1 MTSPVSVSL
10 RDRIAIATIDN
21 PPVNAASQAVRAG
34 LKETIERLGADAAV
48 DAILIACAGRTFVAG
63 ADIREFGKAP
73 MLPILFEV
81 TAAIEACPKPVVVAV
96 HGTAL
101 GGGCEIA
108 LAAHARVLRK
118 DAKLGLPEVKL
129 GLVPGAGGTQR
140 LPRFTGVEKAMEI
153 VSSGRMID
161 AQEAQTYG
169 LVDVLTED
177 DVVEAAVALARS
189 RIGTPLTRT
198 SDRAVPAFDAEAAKR
213 QLAEIDRKA
222 RGQISPKEAANL
234 VLAAPLVSVTDGI
247 KLEREAF
254 LRLTHSEQG
263 MALRHIFFAERDA
276 TKVDGLDGVAPLP
289 VTTVGIAGAGT
300 MGAGIAVAFADAGY
314 KVIVA
319 ERDTAAATA
328 GKGRIDAIYAR
339 TVKSGRLN
347 EATAAERLSR
357 IDVRDTLEALAPSDL
372 IVEAVFDDLEVK
384 RTLFQT
390 LAKIVRPEAILAT
403 NTSYLDP
410 ELIADV
416 TPGPDRVVGMHF
428 FAPPNIMRLLEVV
441 RCARTRPAVLATA
454 LALGKKLRKLPIV
467 SGVCPGFIGN
477 RIYAMYRRQCEYM
490 LEEGATPRQIDE
502 AMEGFGL
509 PMGPF
514 RVFDMSGLDISWA
527 QRKRLAPTRDPKERY
542 VSIADRI
549 CEAGHFGQKTGA
561 GWYAY
566 ENGERK
572 EHAFVRGLIDEAA
585 KARGLPQ
592 RNFSP
597 EDIRI
602 RLVAAMAKEGAQV
615 LGEGI
620 AQRAS
625 DIDLV
630 FVNGYGWPNWLGGPM
645 FQADRIGATRILA
658 EIEAMQTR
666 DGPGWEADAAI
677 TDAARNGTPMFS
689 TE

>member
-1 MTSPVSVSL
+1 MTAPVSVST
-10 RDRIAIATIDN
+10 RNRIAIATIDN

-34 LKETIERLGADAAV
+34 LKEAIERLGADSAV
-48 DAILIACAGRTFVAG
+48 DAIVIACAGRTFVAG
-63 ADIREFGKAP
+63 ADIREFGKLP
-73 MLPILFEV
+73 LSPILFEV
-81 TAAIEACPKPVVVAV
+81 TAAIEACPKPVIAAV

-108 LAAHARVLRK
+108 LASHARVLRK

-129 GLVPGAGGTQR
+129 GVVPGAGGTQR

-161 AQEAQTYG
+161 AKEAQTLG
-169 LVDVLTED
+169 IADALTDGDVL
-177 DVVEAAVALARS
+177 EAAIDLAKS
-189 RIGTPLTRT
+189 RVGTAPTRT
-198 SDRAVPAFDAEAAKR
+198 SDRPVPAFDTEAAKR
-213 QLAEIDRKA
+213 QLNEIERKA
-222 RGQISPKEAANL
+222 RGQKSPREAASL
-234 VLAAPLVSVTDGI
+234 VLAAPLVSVTDGV

-276 TKVDGLDGVAPLP
+276 AKVDGLDGVAALP

-319 ERDTAAATA
+319 ERDMAAATA
-328 GKGRIDAIYAR
+328 GKGRIDGIYAR
-339 TVKSGRLN
+339 TVKSGRLS
-347 EATAAERLSR
+347 EAAAAERLSR

-384 RTLFQT
+384 RTLFKT
-390 LAKIVRPEAILAT
+390 LAKIVRPDAILAT

-441 RCARTRPAVLATA
+441 RCARTRPDVLATA

-502 AMEGFGL
+502 AMESFGL

-527 QRKRLAPTRDPKERY
+527 QRKRLAPTRDPSERY

-561 GWYAY
+561 GWYLY
-566 ENGERK
+566 ENNERK
-572 EHAFVRGLIDEAA
+572 EHAVVRDLIDQAA

-592 RNFSP
+592 RQFST

-615 LGEGI
+615 LREGI

-645 FQADRIGATRILA
+645 FQADRIGAPRILA

-677 TDAARNGTPMFS
+677 TDAVRNGTPMFS
-689 TE
+689 P

>member
-34 LKETIERLGADAAV
+34 LKETIEHLGADAAV
-48 DAILIACAGRTFVAG
+48 DAIVIACAGRTFVAG

-81 TAAIEACPKPVVVAV
+81 TAAIEACPKPVIAAV

-140 LPRFTGVEKAMEI
+140 LPRFTGIEKAMEI

-169 LVDVLTED
+169 LVNVLTED
-177 DVVEAAVALARS
+177 DVVDAAVALAKS

-198 SDRAVPAFDAEAAKR
+198 SDRAVPAFDTEAAKR

-276 TKVDGLDGVAPLP
+276 AKVDGLDGVSPLP

-319 ERDTAAATA
+319 ERDAAAATA

-339 TVKSGRLN
+339 TVKSGRLS
-347 EATAAERLSR
+347 ESAAAERLSR

-441 RCARTRPAVLATA
+441 RCARTRPDVLATA

-572 EHAFVRGLIDEAA
+572 EHAFVRGLIDDAA

-615 LGEGI
+615 LREGI

-645 FQADRIGATRILA
+645 FQADLIGAPRILT

-677 TDAARNGTPMFS
+677 TDAVRNGTPMFS